1 MVNQAFA
8 RKFNLGDRAIG
19 TRVGTGRDSTALD
32 IEIVGLVQDA
42 NTARSRVSPRRR
54 FFRPYR
60 QSGDENVGSI
70 SFYVQTDGDAATL
83 LGPAQAAVRALDPN
97 LPVENPKTMAQQVRE
112 NVFLDRMISTL
123 SAGFAALAT
132 VLAAI
137 GLYGV
142 LAYTVSQRTRE
153 FGLRMAL
160 GADGASVRG
169 MVLGHVARMT
179 AIGGGVGLVAAVGIG
194 QLAKALLFELEG
206 YDPVVLTVSAALL
219 AIVAAVAG
227 LVPALRASRIEPMVA
242 LRQD

>member
-1 MVNQAFA
+1 MH
-8 RKFNLGDRAIG
+8 
-19 TRVGTGRDSTALD
+19 
-32 IEIVGLVQDA
+32 
-42 NTARSRVSPRRR
+42 
-54 FFRPYR
+54 
-60 QSGDENVGSI
+60 
-70 SFYVQTDGDAATL
+70 TDGDAAAL

-97 LPVENPKTMAQQVRE
+97 LPVDNPKTMAQQVRE

-142 LAYTVSQRTRE
+142 LAYTVTQRTRE

-179 AIGGGVGLVAAVGIG
+179 VVGGVVGLVAAVGIG
-194 QLAKALLFELEG
+194 QLARALLFELEG
-206 YDPVVLTVSAALL
+206 YDPVVLAGSAILL

-227 LVPALRASRIEPMVA
+227 LLPALRASRIEPMVA